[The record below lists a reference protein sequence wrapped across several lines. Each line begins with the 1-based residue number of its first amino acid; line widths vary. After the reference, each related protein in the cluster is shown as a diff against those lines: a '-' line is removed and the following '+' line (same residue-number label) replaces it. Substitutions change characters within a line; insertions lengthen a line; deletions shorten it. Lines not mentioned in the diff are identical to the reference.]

1 VRVNDEPLQIVPL
14 FTETTGKLTTFTLT
28 MAGAGE
34 AQPNALVPHTVYVAF
49 ADGLTIAVPEEYV
62 YVLAPEGIMVKELP
76 AQMLPLLTDTTGN
89 MCTVTL
95 AIAGADWQPLM
106 LVPVTV

>member
-1 VRVNDEPLQIVPL
+1 VRVNEAPLQIVPL
-14 FTETTGKLTTFTLT
+14 FTEITGRVTTFTLT
-28 MAGAGE
+28 SAGAAE
-34 AQPNALVPHTVYVAF
+34 AQPKALVPNTVYVAF
-49 ADGLTIAVPEEYV
+49 AEGLTTAVPEEYV
-62 YVLAPEGIMVKELP
+62 YELAPEGIMVKELP

-89 MCTVTL
+89 TCTVTL